1 MKRRQF
7 LNAATAIAAGGT
19 FAATKVQAQSEP
31 QVQAQSEADNA
42 DADNPPAVATT
53 VFGFE
58 EVAALAAERAQG
70 VYKQP
75 VAEQVGSFADL
86 NYDQYRGIRF
96 RRDAD
101 PLGGSGRFSMD
112 LLPPGAIFYE
122 PVNIS
127 IVRDGVPH
135 KLVFDPKL
143 LEFDPSQFPE
153 GADTETVGEMGWS
166 GFRLRTVLNRPGVMD
181 EFLVFQGATY
191 YRAVARGT
199 IYGLSARGLAI
210 KTGSPDGEEFP
221 LFTDFWIHQPD
232 PTSEWVRIHALLDSK
247 SVSAAYQFDI
257 NPGAVTMVR
266 TRVALFPRVELQN
279 TGIAPLTSM
288 FWFSPASRRTVD
300 DYRPAV
306 HDSDGLQ
313 MHTGAGQALW
323 RTLGSHK
330 NLQISSF
337 VDNSPRGFGLIQRN
351 RDFAEYEDAE
361 AMYNLRPSVWIQP
374 EGDWGEGEVRLIE
387 IPVENEF
394 NDNIVSYWLPKDPMA
409 RGERHE
415 YRYRLSFAP
424 LPPNDVPLAKVRQVR
439 SGRSIN
445 VETTRS
451 FIVDFD
457 LALFTNELPQ
467 SKVTTSAGNIVH
479 AYLKPLPDQGVL
491 RLAFEFEPGD
501 ATLADLQAVLTDS
514 DGLALSETWLARWTV

>member
-7 LNAATAIAAGGT
+7 LNAATALAAGGS
-19 FAATKVQAQSEP
+19 FAAIPAQAQAPAEDPASATDGAP
-31 QVQAQSEADNA
+31 QQ
-42 DADNPPAVATT
+42 ATT

-58 EVAALAAERAQG
+58 EVASLASERATR
-70 VYKQP
+70 VYRQP
-75 VAEQVGSFADL
+75 VAEQVGSFANL

-96 RRDAD
+96 RRDRD
-101 PLGGSGRFSMD
+101 PLGSKGRFRMD
-112 LLPPGAIFYE
+112 LLAPGVIFYE

-127 IVRDGVPH
+127 IVRDGIPQAIG
-135 KLVFDPKL
+135 FDPAM

-153 GADTETVGEMGWS
+153 GADLETKGEMGWS
-166 GFRLRTVLNRPGVMD
+166 GFRLRTMLNRPGVMD
-181 EFLVFQGATY
+181 EFLVFQGASY
-191 YRAVARGT
+191 FRAVARNT
-199 IYGLSARGLAI
+199 LYGLSARGLAI

-221 LFTDFWIHQPD
+221 LFTDFWIHEPED
-232 PTSEWVRIHALLDSK
+232 DADWVRIHALLDSK
-247 SVSAAYQFDI
+247 SLTAAFQFDI
-257 NPGAVTMVR
+257 KPGAVTMIR
-266 TRVALFPRVELQN
+266 TRLAIFPRVDLQN

-288 FWFSPASRRTVD
+288 FWFSPASRRAVD

-313 MHTGAGQALW
+313 MQTGAGQALW
-323 RTLGSHK
+323 RGLASHK

-351 RDFAEYEDAE
+351 RAFDDYQDAE
-361 AMYNLRPSVWIQP
+361 AMYHQRPSAWIEP

-394 NDNIVSYWLPKDPMA
+394 NDNIVSYWLPKATMA
-409 RGERHE
+409 KGERSE
-415 YRYRLSFAP
+415 FRYRLSFAS
-424 LPPNDVPLAKVRQVR
+424 LPPNDMPLARVRQVR

-457 LALFTNELPQ
+457 LSLFTETLPESQ
-467 SKVTTSAGNIVH
+467 VTTSAGRIVH
-479 AYLKPLPDQGVL
+479 AYLKPLPDQRVL

-501 ATLADLQAVLTDS
+501 AAMADIQALLTDK
-514 DGLALSETWLARWTV
+514 DGVALSESWLTRWSA